1 MESIEKQQKITIKLY
16 GIMENGDI
24 KEKGNIG
31 KEKGREYKEFMKI
44 NQGKVRM

>member
-1 MESIEKQQKITIKLY
+1 MEY
-16 GIMENGDI
+16 GEE